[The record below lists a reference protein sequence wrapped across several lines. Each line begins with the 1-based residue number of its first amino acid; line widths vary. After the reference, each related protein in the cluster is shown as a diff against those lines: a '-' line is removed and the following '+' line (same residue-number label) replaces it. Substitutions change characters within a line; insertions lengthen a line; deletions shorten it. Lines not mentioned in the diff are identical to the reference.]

1 MALEIRRVAKQ
12 MSVLRDHAQNPDRV
26 FFYA

>member
-1 MALEIRRVAKQ
+1 MALEFRMGAEQ
-12 MSVLRDHAQNPDRV
+12 MKALRDHAQNPDRV